1 LHRNVVWFTDACL
14 ILQVH
19 VLFLLGLV
27 IGWEE
32 GLKMTYFVL
41 IGALS
46 LNRNNHAKVIKC
58 YQQIML

>member
-1 LHRNVVWFTDACL
+1 LHRNVVWFTDARL

-32 GLKMTYFVL
+32 GLKNDLFCVDW
-41 IGALS
+41 G
-46 LNRNNHAKVIKC
+46 IKP
-58 YQQIML
+58 